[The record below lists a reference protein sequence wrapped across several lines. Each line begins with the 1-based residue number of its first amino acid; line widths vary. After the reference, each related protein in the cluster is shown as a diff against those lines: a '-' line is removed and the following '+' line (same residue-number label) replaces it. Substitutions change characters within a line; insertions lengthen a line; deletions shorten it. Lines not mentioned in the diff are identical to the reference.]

1 MTRARAA
8 LFTTILL
15 LCAGCDQA
23 AKQVAEATLAGRGA
37 IVLLGDTLR
46 LELVH
51 NPGAFL
57 SLGALFP
64 EAVRH
69 LLFVVIGP
77 LGLALLCT
85 FSLRGGLLARPAALV
100 GLALIAGGGLGNWLD
115 RVLQA
120 GTVTD
125 FVSLGFAALRTG
137 IFNVADVAIMAGAVL
152 LLLPVAPPKTTD
164 EASSEPRP
172 EAL

>member
-23 AKQVAEATLAGRGA
+23 AKQVAEATLSGRGA
-37 IVLLGDTLR
+37 IGLLGDTLR
-46 LELVH
+46 FELVH

-69 LLFVVIGP
+69 VLFVVIGP
-77 LGLALLCT
+77 LGLGLLLT

-120 GTVTD
+120 GNVTD
-125 FVSLGFAALRTG
+125 FVSFGIGPLRTG
-137 IFNVADVAIMAGAVL
+137 IFNAADVFIVIGCGL
-152 LLLPVAPPKTTD
+152 LLF
-164 EASSEPRP
+164 RP
-172 EAL
+172 ATRSRGERP

>member
-23 AKQVAEATLAGRGA
+23 AKQVAEATLSGRGV

-64 EAVRH
+64 EALRH
-69 LLFVVIGP
+69 LLFVVVGP
-77 LGLALLCT
+77 LGLGLLCY

-115 RVLQA
+115 RILQA

-125 FVSLGFAALRTG
+125 FVSFGIGPLRTG
-137 IFNVADVAIMAGAVL
+137 IFNAADVFIVIGCML
-152 LLLPVAPPKTTD
+152 LLFRP
-164 EASSEPRP
+164 ASTGDP
-172 EAL
+172 A

>member
-23 AKQVAEATLAGRGA
+23 AKQVAEATLAGRGV

-69 LLFVVIGP
+69 LLFVVVGP

-125 FVSLGFAALRTG
+125 FVSLGVGPLRTG
-137 IFNVADVAIMAGAVL
+137 IFNAADVFIVLGCAL
-152 LLLPVAPPKTTD
+152 LLFRP
-164 EASSEPRP
+164 ASTRSGDP
-172 EAL
+172 A